1 MVSINTKIGT
11 IDQHG
16 IEIITTIECDEGVS
30 TLSIRSNSAMN
41 DDWRYEF
48 TDFDGDMYKWATDQA
63 PQCGKSGSYNP
74 NNIFQVSATVHEVKQ
89 NGRQWTA
96 YGWKASNGKIVN
108 GFG

>member
-1 MVSINTKIGT
+1 
-11 IDQHG
+11 
-16 IEIITTIECDEGVS
+16 
-30 TLSIRSNSAMN
+30 
-41 DDWRYEF
+41 
-48 TDFDGDMYKWATDQA
+48 
-63 PQCGKSGSYNP
+63 